1 MRDRRLTTDIR
12 VGLGKHLDRDTKY
25 YSLDKP
31 SQNRSKQI
39 EILKEALEYHLETNK
54 NIYVYQFKGDVYV
67 RIDKVWLKRH
77 ITSLT
82 KELLEKGD

>member
-1 MRDRRLTTDIR
+1 MGDRKLTTDIS

-39 EILKEALEYHLETNK
+39 EILKKALEYHLKTNK
-54 NIYVYQFKGDVYV
+54 NIYVYQFKSDVYV
-67 RIDKVWLKRH
+67 RVNKVWLKRH

>member
-1 MRDRRLTTDIR
+1 MGDRRLTTDIR

-25 YSLDKP
+25 YPLDKS

-54 NIYVYQFKGDVYV
+54 NIYVYQFKGDAYV
-67 RIDKVWLKRH
+67 RVNKVWLKRH
-77 ITSLT
+77 ITNLT